1 MTLTHCAADLSPTSA
16 QGSALKQPL
25 QFASVLDSKIHE
37 SFSER
42 QIRNNK
48 LLSNH
53 HFFFLQCSHHTFCSS
68 FISME
73 RKSFGEKQ
81 NGTMPKFAFL
91 ETCVWTCS
99 VCPSLPPPTPNWC
112 WTPPQDYFQAV
123 PRLQNNTYHNNKP
136 VNWLSLEEGC
146 KCLPV
151 EESKAVTLQQRC
163 VVFFYDH
170 KFAVWQ
176 SNLWFTDLVERR
188 PWHWHSAPCWP
199 DMGCF
204 HNHTFKNKH
213 SWSLGRFL

>member
-1 MTLTHCAADLSPTSA
+1 MTLTQCAADLNPTSA
-16 QGSALKQPL
+16 QRSALKRPL
-25 QFASVLDSKIHE
+25 QFASVLDSKIHR

-53 HFFFLQCSHHTFCSS
+53 HFFSSNVHVIHSVFLLSPRR
-68 FISME
+68 E
-73 RKSFGEKQ
+73 KVLEKKQ

-91 ETCVWTCS
+91 ETCVWTCTHTH
-99 VCPSLPPPTPNWC
+99 TPNWC

-151 EESKAVTLQQRC
+151 EESKAVTLKQRC
-163 VVFFYDH
+163 AVFFYDH

-199 DMGCF
+199 DMGF
-204 HNHTFKNKH
+204 SHNHTFKNKH
-213 SWSLGRFL
+213 SWSRGRFL